1 MTVETLYKK
10 LRLRGKWTRAAG
22 CPLLGCTLV
31 LLGSATALSQNTG
44 TINGLVVDAT
54 GAAIPR
60 AHIAILQ
67 SNKVVRRLD
76 ADALGQV
83 HLSPLKA
90 GQYVLQA
97 SADGFGTA
105 QQSFDAPFIKAQ
117 LRITLRVAAVAD
129 VSVSA
134 NAQDL
139 QLTTDPD
146 NNQSAVDLDRDALD
160 RLPVFDADYITTLSR
175 FLSADATGT
184 NGVTLVVNG
193 VEANGPGVS
202 ASGIQS
208 VRINQNPYT
217 ALYSSP
223 GRARLEITTKGGTDV
238 FHGSGNFLFRK
249 SVFDAREPFAASKPP
264 QQRVY
269 FEGALTGPLSS
280 ALHVG
285 HGSTFLVTGN
295 HDSNQQQAIVL
306 AATPTGQVQTNVS
319 NPTTHDF
326 YSGRAFHTFRSTD
339 LFWIGYS
346 YERRVVRNAGVGGTV
361 LPEAGTDAHS
371 FEHEINVG
379 YTSVLSPRMVNQLR
393 FLVGK
398 ADNRTASIT
407 ALPGIAVSGSFT
419 GGGAQADLHRSEH
432 HFDGAD
438 YITYSRGKHELKVG
452 VDVPDISR
460 RAYDDNTNAMG
471 TYTFASLANYAA
483 GAPSLYVVQRG
494 QPRVTFWEKV
504 VAGYAEDTYRLR
516 PNLSLSAGVRYY
528 FQNYFHNDKNNFAPR
543 FSVAYAP
550 AARGRLI
557 LRGGAGLF
565 YDRSGPQ
572 PISDLLHYNGSSLR
586 RYVVSSPTYPYP
598 ATPLAALPV
607 SEVVLDSR
615 TRIPSTLQFSF
626 GAEEQLTK
634 QSTFSASWVST
645 RGMNLFRSID
655 SNAPIGP
662 AFASRPNALLG
673 QVRTLQSE
681 GHLHSD
687 SLEVAFRG
695 RPAPWFS
702 GQAQYILSKIYT
714 DTQGVTYF
722 PANSRNPEAD
732 RARSDNDRRHKFDLL
747 GTVTAKSWFS
757 LGSALSVYSGR
768 PVNITTGSD
777 NNRDGVVVDRPLGVP
792 RNSLHGPG
800 YVNLDLN
807 LSHDVRLGA
816 DAKKAPM
823 LTVSLNSFNVLNHLN
838 PITYVGVQSSPFFG
852 RAVQGQP
859 GRRMQLNLELKF

>member
-1 MTVETLYKK
+1 MSTL
-10 LRLRGKWTRAAG
+10 LFARPTLAQSAG
-22 CPLLGCTLV
+22 SL
-31 LLGSATALSQNTG
+31 
-44 TINGLVVDAT
+44 NGVIVDET

-60 AHIAILQ
+60 AHIVLFQGGKLLRKIDTDAI
-67 SNKVVRRLD
+67 
-76 ADALGQV
+76 GQL
-83 HLSPLKA
+83 HLSPLKP
-90 GQYVLQA
+90 GHYVLQA
-97 SADGFGTA
+97 TAAGFGA
-105 QQSFDAPFIKAQ
+105 VQQPFDVPFTKSQ
-117 LRITLRVAAVAD
+117 LTVVLHVAATAD
-129 VSVSA
+129 VNVTASS
-134 NAQDL
+134 QEL

-146 NNQSAVDLDRDALD
+146 NNQSAVDLDRNALD

-193 VEANGPGVS
+193 VESNGPGVS

-208 VRINQNPYT
+208 IRINQNPYT

-223 GRARLEITTKGGTDV
+223 GRARLEITTKGGTDT
-238 FHGSGNFLFRK
+238 FHGSGNFLFRN
-249 SVFDAREPFAASKPP
+249 SIFDAREPFAASKPP
-264 QQRVY
+264 QQRLY
-269 FEGALTGPLSS
+269 FEGALTGPLSP

-285 HGSTFLVTGN
+285 RGSTFLLTGN
-295 HDSNQQQAIVL
+295 HDSNRQQAIVL
-306 AATPTGQVQTNVS
+306 AATPNGLVQTNVE

-326 YSGRAFHTFRSTD
+326 YSGRAFHTFRGAD

-398 ADNRTASIT
+398 ADNRTDSIT
-407 ALPGIAVSGSFT
+407 TLPGIVVSGSFT
-419 GGGAQADLHRSEH
+419 GGGAQADLHRSEN
-432 HFDGAD
+432 HFDGQD
-438 YITYSRGKHELKVG
+438 YITYSRGKHELKFG

-460 RAYDDNTNAMG
+460 RAYDDNTNALG
-471 TYTFASLANYAA
+471 TYTFAGLAAYAA
-483 GAPSLYVVQRG
+483 GTPSLYLVQQG

-504 VAGYAEDTYRLR
+504 VAGYVEDTYRAR
-516 PNLSLSAGVRYY
+516 PNLSLSLGARYY
-528 FQNYFHNDKNNFAPR
+528 FQNYFHDDTNNVAPR
-543 FSVAYAP
+543 FSFAYAP
-550 AARGRLI
+550 AARGRLV

-572 PISDLLHYNGSSLR
+572 PISDLLHYNGSLLR
-586 RYVVSSPTYPYP
+586 RYVVSAPAYPYP
-598 ATPLAALPV
+598 TPSLMSLPV
-607 SEVVLDSR
+607 SEVALDGR

-634 QSTFSASWVST
+634 NSTLSASWVST

-655 SNAPIGP
+655 GNAPFGP
-662 AFASRPNALLG
+662 AYSGRPNASLG

-687 SLEVAFRG
+687 SLELSFRG
-695 RPAPWFS
+695 RPTSWFS
-702 GQAQYILSKIYT
+702 GQAQYALSKTYT
-714 DTQGVTYF
+714 DTQGITWF
-722 PANSRNPEAD
+722 PADSRNPEAD

-747 GTVTAKSWFS
+747 GTATAKSWFS
-757 LGSALSVYSGR
+757 LGTALSVYSGR

-777 NNRDGVVVDRPLGVP
+777 NNQDGVVVDRPAGVP

-800 YVNLDLN
+800 YLNLDLN
-807 LSHDVRLGA
+807 LTHDVHLGA
-816 DAKKAPM
+816 DAKTAPT
-823 LTVSLNSFNVLNHLN
+823 LAVSLNSFNVLNHLN
-838 PITYVGVQSSPFFG
+838 PVTYVGVQGSPFFG